1 MDITRNTLRAD
12 GLTVGQALD
21 KDAAFLRS
29 IGIAATDGVLTY
41 DERRD
46 EFRDKMRKNVL
57 EAMDLTAASLRE
69 DGPTDADLPA
79 IFRAIDPIA
88 DRIFN
93 KTLGL

>member
-1 MDITRNTLRAD
+1 MNITRNTPRAD

-21 KDAAFLRS
+21 NDAAFLRS
-29 IGIAATDGVLTY
+29 IGFDAKDGALTF
-41 DERRD
+41 DERRE
-46 EFRDKMRKNVL
+46 EFRDQMRKNVL

-69 DGPTDADLPA
+69 KGPTDADLPA
-79 IFRAIDPIA
+79 IFGALDPIA